1 MRFRNNLIHFS
12 HQLSAWYSIEYSRLL
27 REIVKYFHAARP
39 ARKRVYEFFGLR
51 SNVPPANPQ
60 EYRKIFFSY
69 VGVSLEREERVR
81 FEVFRTR
88 QPMRCFLLH
97 KCFNCAPEVNFSFTV
112 NENDLEFVR

>member
-27 REIVKYFHAARP
+27 RETVNYFHAARP

-60 EYRKIFFSY
+60 EYRKNFFLMLTY
-69 VGVSLEREERVR
+69 LWNVKKGFVLRY
-81 FEVFRTR
+81 FA
-88 QPMRCFLLH
+88 PDNRCGAFYFINAL
-97 KCFNCAPEVNFSFTV
+97 TV
-112 NENDLEFVR
+112 HQKLTFHSP